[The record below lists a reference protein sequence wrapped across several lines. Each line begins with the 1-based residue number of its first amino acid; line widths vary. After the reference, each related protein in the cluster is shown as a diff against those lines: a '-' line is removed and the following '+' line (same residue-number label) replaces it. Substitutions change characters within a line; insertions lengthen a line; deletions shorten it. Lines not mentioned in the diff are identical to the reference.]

1 MIDLEAQQLSDLS
14 DEDFQ
19 EAEPSAGGTGRGS
32 HSHEEGEGAEELAGA
47 ASDDEDAGSFDS
59 AQFDRAALDE
69 DGEGSIDSAQW
80 DAPVARH
87 SESEGEATS
96 SGMASSDEDD
106 DGEEVEGSK
115 KRAATQPKALKGSQ
129 GSKAV
134 VVARGRQEKG
144 GVKGSRVEKAAG
156 QGAKDKAGRKKDKYD
171 PRKDDPLR
179 MRKPKNRL
187 GQHARRKLAEQQFG
201 VKAKHVRET
210 QEQQQQVRGAGHW
223 HE

>member
-19 EAEPSAGGTGRGS
+19 EADPRAGGTGRGS
-32 HSHEEGEGAEELAGA
+32 RSHEEGDGAEELARG

-59 AQFDRAALDE
+59 AQFDRAASDE
-69 DGEGSIDSAQW
+69 DGQGSIDSAQW
-80 DAPVARH
+80 DAPVAGH
-87 SESEGEATS
+87 CESDGEATS

-106 DGEEVEGSK
+106 DGEQDEGNK
-115 KRAATQPKALKGSQ
+115 KTAAAQPKALKGSQ

-134 VVARGRQEKG
+134 VVAKGRQKKQCDKGGRIEKG
-144 GVKGSRVEKAAG
+144 AG

-187 GQHARRKLAEQQFG
+187 GQHARRKLAEQLFG

-210 QEQQQQVRGAGHW
+210 QVQQQQVRGAGQL